1 MNPPQVYLCS
11 PSWTLLPPP
20 SPYPPSGSST
30 FLNNEHHLLNVHHV
44 KLLKKIQCPCLHWQ
58 KYTFSKVTYIDWV
71 LTERSPRWFTGKEP
85 ACQQRR
91 QNRPKFNPLVRKIP
105 WSRKWQL
112 TPVFLPGKFH
122 GQRSL
127 TAFSPWYGKESDTTQ
142 RLLEKEALPSS
153 FICFLFIFWPHH
165 DASRILVPQQGIEPK
180 PPAVQ
185 SRVLTTGPL
194 GKSKALSSYNSLP
207 SILRPQSP

>member
-1 MNPPQVYLCS
+1 M
-11 PSWTLLPPP
+11 
-20 SPYPPSGSST
+20 
-30 FLNNEHHLLNVHHV
+30 
-44 KLLKKIQCPCLHWQ
+44 
-58 KYTFSKVTYIDWV
+58 
-71 LTERSPRWFTGKEP
+71 
-85 ACQQRR
+85 
-91 QNRPKFNPLVRKIP
+91 VRKIP

-194 GKSKALSSYNSLP
+194 GKSQGSFFLQQSSFNTQTPKPLTITAKIQLTLHSVPISSLVSP
-207 SILRPQSP
+207 SISNQYFHYILKLSCFQKFQKVGRESLVQTLERNFKN